1 MTKEEL
7 FDVKN
12 DKFREELVLDI
23 AYFCK
28 PYVSEL
34 CDIVVSQIE
43 FILENPGIQHLLR
56 QLRIRGEQEQKE
68 FNNKIGWRIYEVIR
82 QEITESEY
90 DIHNCCM
97 THAGSYRDVL
107 YDILIKNFKR
117 EEL

>member
-28 PYVSEL
+28 LYVSEL
-34 CDIVVSQIE
+34 CDVVVSRID

-56 QLRIRGEQEQKE
+56 QLRIRGEQEQNE

-82 QEITESEY
+82 QEIFESEF
-90 DIHNCCM
+90 DIQNYCM

-107 YDILIKNFKR
+107 YDFLIKNYKK
-117 EEL
+117 EEA